1 MNTSKKLCFKGLGL
15 GLIGGIFT
23 ALVLILLCALFLSL
37 CMLPVGAI
45 PVLTSIALAL
55 GGLAAGMVTAYFIG
69 EKGLVFGTISGL
81 LLFLLFFVVSL
92 LGLRTAPTF
101 ATLIKGVIDIIAGGI
116 GGIIGV
122 NLKGKNGGFR

>member
-1 MNTSKKLCFKGLGL
+1 MNSFKKLYLKGLGL

-45 PVLTSIALAL
+45 PVLTSITLAL
-55 GGLAAGMVTAYFIG
+55 GGLAAGIVTAYFIG
-69 EKGLVFGTISGL
+69 EKGLVFGALCGI
-81 LLFLLFFVVSL
+81 LLFLLFFVISL
-92 LGLRTAPTF
+92 LGLRAAPTF
-101 ATLIKGVIDIIAGGI
+101 ATLIKGIIGVVAGGI

-122 NLKGKNGGFR
+122 NLKGKNGGF